1 MTHRQALDAALVVL
15 GRDHVLVAA
24 GFMREEAR
32 AGSRQAALQILA
44 EVAR

>member
-24 GFMREEAR
+24 GFTREEAR